1 MMSATFRG
9 ALERFRLNTFGKC
22 FPVSD
27 GGKVNFKKQACS
39 QSGGKPVLIY
49 HIMLIF
55 NTKNTWI
62 VFLWM
67 LGATQCRT
75 QSAPVIAG
83 TIQMSSDWKPMVYL
97 VQPRSFA
104 EIASNYSGLVLDS
117 ASVAADGSFAF
128 PKAPKMDGDLLVQLC
143 IQKAGNRFPNQLL
156 DDNPL
161 ISNYMPLVLK
171 QGQALEIRAE
181 AHRFQASFFI
191 QNPSAE
197 NRALLELRDI
207 RLRAYQAE
215 QVFLNAENPADEHQ
229 LLEQEA
235 ALHRF
240 QKPLMDFADSS
251 AGFWP
256 ALVATRWVSLTGD
269 YERIPEFIFRQCEM
283 WRAKLPETAWAKQ
296 LCQAGNREKLP
307 VMVGDQIPDF
317 VLPMSSGDTLNLHAL
332 LGKRLS
338 ILDIWASWCMPCRR
352 ENREVLAPIWAKYKD
367 QGLQILGYSIDS
379 SPAAWKAAIAKDLAT
394 WPHASHLSGDETPFL
409 QTLRISTIPA
419 NFILDADGKVVAK
432 NLHGEALEAF
442 LEAYF
447 K

>member
-1 MMSATFRG
+1 
-9 ALERFRLNTFGKC
+9 
-22 FPVSD
+22 
-27 GGKVNFKKQACS
+27 
-39 QSGGKPVLIY
+39 
-49 HIMLIF
+49 MLIF
-55 NTKNTWI
+55 NTQNTWI
-62 VFLWM
+62 VWLCM
-67 LGATQCRT
+67 LCATQCRT
-75 QSAPVIAG
+75 QSAPAISG
-83 TIQMSSDWKPMVYL
+83 TITLSADWKPMVYL

-117 ASVAADGSFAF
+117 ASIAADGSFAF
-128 PKAPKMDGDLLVQLC
+128 PKAPKKDGELLVQLC

-161 ISNYMPLVLK
+161 ISNYMPLMLK
-171 QGQALEIRAE
+171 PGQALEIRAE
-181 AHRFQASFFI
+181 ASRFQASFFI

-207 RLRAYQAE
+207 RHRAYQTE
-215 QVFLNAENPADEHQ
+215 QAFLNAENPADEHH

-251 AGFWP
+251 ADFWP
-256 ALVATRWVSLTGD
+256 AAVATRWVSLTGD
-269 YERIPEFIFRQCEM
+269 YERIPEFIFRQCEK
-283 WRAKLPETAWAKQ
+283 WRQKLPTNPWVDQ

-307 VMVGDQIPDF
+307 LMLGDQVPDF
-317 VLPMSSGDTLNLHAL
+317 ALPMSNGDTVNLHAL
-332 LGKRLS
+332 LGKRLT

-352 ENREVLAPIWAKYKD
+352 ENREVLAPIWDQYKD

-409 QTLRISTIPA
+409 QALRISTIPA
-419 NFILDADGKVVAK
+419 NFILDEQGKVLAK
-432 NLHGEALEAF
+432 NLHGEALKAF
-442 LEAYF
+442 LKDFY